1 MIRTQTKGTRRVSK
15 LTDRLDA
22 LGRVAPAPMG
32 FAPRP
37 AVKAAATMLL
47 LGSAPASDAAKYAPS
62 ASTQGVDALVLTG
75 ANSLSEDGAKA
86 LEDKIWGVSVGDV
99 DFEALDALKELGCDF
114 VVPSSDDHSA
124 AALRDDEMSRG
135 YEVDTNLTEKVARA
149 LEFLPV
155 DFLFL
160 TPPNSLWPLKLSSLI
175 DLEATIGL
183 VGSHFV
189 LRVDAPPSAQ
199 DLEIVRNLPV
209 DALLVDLTSTSTAEL
224 KKYRDCIDGLPPRK
238 HRPGS
243 GEHHDATTAQTGT
256 FSSGHSHEHDDDD
269 WDDRA

>member
-1 MIRTQTKGTRRVSK
+1 MSK

-22 LGRVAPAPMG
+22 LGRVAPEPMG

-37 AVKAAATMLL
+37 TAKAAATMLL
-47 LGSAPASDAAKYAPS
+47 LGSAPASDAQKYAS
-62 ASTQGVDALVLTG
+62 AEGIDALVLTG
-75 ANSLSEDGAKA
+75 ADTLSEDA
-86 LEDKIWGVSVGDV
+86 LNALKDIIWGVSVGDI
-99 DFEALDALKELGCDF
+99 DFERLDALKEKGCDF

-124 AALRDDEMSRG
+124 AVLRDDDMARG
-135 YEVDTNLTEKVARA
+135 YEVDTSLTDKVGRA

-160 TPPNSLWPLKLSSLI
+160 TPPESLWPLKLSSLI

-209 DALLVDLTSTSTAEL
+209 DALLVDLASTSDSEL
-224 KKYRDCIDGLPPRK
+224 KLYRDCIDGLPARK
-238 HRPGS
+238 HKTGGS
-243 GEHHDATTAQTGT
+243 DHHDATSPQTGT
-256 FSSGHSHEHDDDD
+256 FTGGHSHDHDDDD
-269 WDDRA
+269 WDDRALDH